1 MARSRADVVVL
12 SHDDVDVLAE
22 DFAGRLCALM
32 RVFDAVGVAGSTVM
46 HGPAIGWSGHPH
58 LRGWI
63 VHRVAGEAGYRVD
76 VLHPA
81 PSAGNIVVLD
91 GVLIAARRS
100 VLAAVPFDAATF
112 DGFHLYDLDWSLR
125 ASQAG
130 YRLGVAGELLLVH
143 ASRGAYDAR
152 WQRYAERFCAKHR
165 TGGTP
170 PAESSFFG
178 ATLESPDQVRRF
190 FAMLASLGRRFAA
203 GAEASGERR

>member
-12 SHDDVDVLAE
+12 SHDDVDVLAD
-22 DFAGRLCALM
+22 DFAGQLSRLM
-32 RVFDAVGVAGSTVM
+32 REFDAIGVAGSTLM
-46 HGPAIGWSGHPH
+46 QGPAIGWSGHPH
-58 LRGWI
+58 LRGFI
-63 VHRVAGEAGYRVD
+63 SHRPAGEAGYRVD

-81 PSAGNIVVLD
+81 PSAGNIVLLD
-91 GVLIAARRS
+91 GVLIAARRAA
-100 VLAAVPFDAATF
+100 LAAVPFDAATF

-190 FAMLASLGRRFAA
+190 FAMLASLRRRFAA
-203 GAEASGERR
+203 RAEASGERR